1 MTNAREVLM
10 DTDANAIAGL
20 FEEIFGRDPTTSEHI
35 CQSCRSRNLIGVH
48 RLYRGAGLVL
58 RCPTCGEPA
67 AAFVS
72 VRDGHAISLHGTWM
86 LA

>member
-1 MTNAREVLM
+1 MH
-10 DTDANAIAGL
+10 TDANEIAGL
-20 FEEIFGRDPTTSEHI
+20 FEEIFARDLTNAERI
-35 CQSCRSRNLIGVH
+35 CQSCRTRNLIGAH

-72 VRDGHAISLHGTWM
+72 VRDGHAISLHGSWL